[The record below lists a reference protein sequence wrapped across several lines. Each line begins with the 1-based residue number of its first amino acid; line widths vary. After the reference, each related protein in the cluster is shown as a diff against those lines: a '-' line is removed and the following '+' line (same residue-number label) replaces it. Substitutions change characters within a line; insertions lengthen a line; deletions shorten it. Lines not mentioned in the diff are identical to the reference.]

1 MATQSSTSSFE
12 DLTVCRIC
20 KDTIN
25 EPKTLSCLHTFC
37 LECLR
42 EWSKRSR
49 ESVTCPVAACKK
61 TTPMPPN
68 GVDVLPGNVFV
79 SSLIERRLV
88 RIVSWSSSIYITMLE
103 SIHRFLQL
111 TVRSLRFP
119 CRNSKH
125 AAVGKAAR
133 QWRSQ
138 SPPRW
143 ETGWQKWG
151 EWRKSK

>member
-1 MATQSSTSSFE
+1 MATQSSTSSIE

-25 EPKTLSCLHTFC
+25 EPKALSCLHTFC

-42 EWSKRSR
+42 EWSKPSR
-49 ESVTCPVAACKK
+49 ESVTCPIAACKK

-68 GVDVLPGNVFV
+68 GVDDLPGNVFV

-88 RIVSWSSSIYITMLE
+88 RIIFEHLFTADSAVWSIGFT
-103 SIHRFLQL
+103 
-111 TVRSLRFP
+111 
-119 CRNSKH
+119 CRNSKL
-125 AAVGKAAR
+125 AAVGNVAR
-133 QWRSQ
+133 QWRNH

-143 ETGWQKWG
+143 ETWRQKWG
-151 EWRKSK
+151 GWRKSK